1 MYFHNFAEMKL
12 IAVNLLFT
20 LNNIQLSKQQEQC
33 LTESNEPC
41 VLPFKYK
48 VYSYTY
54 EYRMLYNCR
63 AVDKGKQFST
73 KDAPMSQIQKE
84 SFGVLQ
90 KWMKMENTFITV
102 RTMDTVNNHV
112 SSKTGGRL

>member
-1 MYFHNFAEMKL
+1 
-12 IAVNLLFT
+12 
-20 LNNIQLSKQQEQC
+20 
-33 LTESNEPC
+33 
-41 VLPFKYK
+41 
-48 VYSYTY
+48 
-54 EYRMLYNCR
+54 ML
-63 AVDKGKQFST
+63 
-73 KDAPMSQIQKE
+73 QIQKE

>member
-1 MYFHNFAEMKL
+1 MNHVFFHLNTRY
-12 IAVNLLFT
+12 T
-20 LNNIQLSKQQEQC
+20 LTHMNI
-33 LTESNEPC
+33 ES
-41 VLPFKYK
+41 Y
-48 VYSYTY
+48 
-54 EYRMLYNCR
+54 YNCR
-63 AVDKGKQFST
+63 AVDKEKQFST
-73 KDAPMSQIQKE
+73 KDAPMLQIQKE